1 MRETTADLIAKV
13 RLLIGDTAEKFTD
26 DDIERVLDR
35 HCIVDYVELLP
46 HVSLDANGEEQYLQF
61 SALYGNWEADALF
74 SCRGVYLTPLDG
86 DWVGGWWKFSE
97 AIVPPV
103 YIQGKRYDVYASAA
117 ELLEMWAAQEKLSF
131 DFSSDGQSFSRS
143 QKLRMML
150 DLAQAYRDKSFPIF
164 AELKRSDAND

>member
-1 MRETTADLIAKV
+1 MRGTMADLVAKV
-13 RLLIGDTAEKFTD
+13 RLMIGDTDNKFDD

-35 HCIVDYVELLP
+35 YCIIDYAELLP
-46 HVSLDANGEEQYLQF
+46 HISLDVNGEEQYLQF

-74 SCRGVYLTPLDG
+74 YCGGEYLTPALG

-97 AIVPPV
+97 AIVPPI

-143 QKLRMML
+143 QKVRAML
-150 DLAQAYRDKSFPIF
+150 DLAQVYRDKSFPSI
-164 AELKRSDAND
+164 ADLSRSDAD